1 MAASHGWEI
10 NSPIRQSF
18 LGKVRWASH
27 FALKTYLRW
36 YQQRAAAHYLA
47 RSTIACCTIS
57 VLPDLKSN
65 RLSAMAATAI
75 GCGNNIV
82 LPELS

>member
-47 RSTIACCTIS
+47 QLDDRMLHDIGITRSQIE
-57 VLPDLKSN
+57 
-65 RLSAMAATAI
+65 SAVRN
-75 GCGNNIV
+75 GRDRNW
-82 LPELS
+82 LR